1 MFFPLSRLE
10 YCSDFSKVS
19 EPNYIVTEKM
29 LTNKREQTTLVD
41 IESRCIK
48 DSGRFGKK
56 RHPEPLHCLALV
68 VHRLSL
74 TTSLVKAVSLW
85 VIDSF
90 DLIDLDSFIYKLD
103 L

>member
-56 RHPEPLHCLALV
+56 TSSRATALFGA
-68 VHRLSL
+68 SS
-74 TTSLVKAVSLW
+74 TQT
-85 VIDSF
+85 I
-90 DLIDLDSFIYKLD
+90 LDYVTC
-103 L
+103 